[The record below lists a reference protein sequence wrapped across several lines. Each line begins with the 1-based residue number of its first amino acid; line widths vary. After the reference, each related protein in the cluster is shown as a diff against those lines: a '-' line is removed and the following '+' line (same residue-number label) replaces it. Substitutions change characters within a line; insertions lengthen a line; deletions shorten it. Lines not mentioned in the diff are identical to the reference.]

1 MKNGFR
7 INSFDE
13 QAEMLSVSVGEME
26 EKYCT
31 FIDAIRRQGW
41 SASRVVLK
49 IPSTASFLVDMEI
62 DE

>member
-7 INSFDE
+7 ITSFDE
-13 QAEMLSVSVGEME
+13 QAEMLSISVGEME
-26 EKYCT
+26 EKYGT
-31 FIDAIRRQGW
+31 FLDAIRKQGW
-41 SASRVVLK
+41 SVSRVVLK